1 MMNFVNYALER
12 GGQIAPLLIPI
23 EYANGP
29 SLTNPSV
36 LVLGETIVVNL
47 RNVNYT
53 LYHAEK
59 SIFEHK
65 WGPLSYIHPEN
76 DVTLRTTN
84 IICAL
89 DPNLNILSYTKVDTS
104 SLDVKPLWT
113 FIGLEDSRLVSWN
126 DKLYLSGVRRDLDT
140 IGTGR
145 MELSEIVVD
154 GNTVKEV
161 SRFRI
166 PTPGDDSSYCE
177 KNWMPVLDKP
187 FEFVKWT
194 NLTEVVKVRPE
205 KKSCDTIFRG
215 EFIPGYKDL
224 RGSSQVVPW
233 KEGKRL
239 CLVHEVDLYNSE
251 AGRKNARYRHRFVV
265 WDKHWN
271 IETISPV
278 LSFLNTEI
286 EFCCGMDRYNDDFLI
301 TFGIQDNASYILK
314 VSEKAVE
321 EFIYG

>member
-36 LVLGETIVVNL
+36 LVLGDTIVVNL

-59 SIFEHK
+59 GIFEHK

-76 DVTLRTTN
+76 DITLRTTN

-194 NLTEVVKVRPE
+194 NLTEVVKARPE
-205 KKSCDTIFRG
+205 KESCDTIFSG
-215 EFIPGYKDL
+215 KFIPGYKDL
-224 RGSSQVVPW
+224 RGSSQVIPW
-233 KEGKRL
+233 KGKRV

-265 WDKHWN
+265 WDQHWN

-286 EFCCGMDRYNDDFLI
+286 EFCCGMDRHNDDFLI
-301 TFGIQDNASYILK
+301 TFGVQDNASYILK
-314 VSEKAVE
+314 VSEEAVE